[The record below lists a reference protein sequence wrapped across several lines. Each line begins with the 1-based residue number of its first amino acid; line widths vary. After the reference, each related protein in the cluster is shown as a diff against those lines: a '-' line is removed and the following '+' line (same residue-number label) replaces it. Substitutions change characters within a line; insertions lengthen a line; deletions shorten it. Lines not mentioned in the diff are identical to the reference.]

1 MLLKLDSFVTSSAVE
16 NIKRLYA
23 DLDEYD
29 QQTLKFAPHYRK
41 GRGDF
46 NCQGIGPC
54 ELVWNQCPDTLVLV
68 QKLDLPLSHMRHIVN
83 GRCII

>member
-1 MLLKLDSFVTSSAVE
+1 MLNLMST
-16 NIKRLYA
+16 
-23 DLDEYD
+23 
-29 QQTLKFAPHYRK
+29 TK

-54 ELVWNQCPDTLVLV
+54 ELVWNQCLGTLVLV
-68 QKLDLPLSHMRHIVN
+68 QKLDLPLSHIRHIVN